1 MKQILLAKSYTNI
14 YINFKLVSLQSRY
27 SFPHTR
33 FSSIIFSILK
43 IETKF
48 MNKNISKFISI
59 SYHPLILV
67 IIICKKKKSEYINNK
82 KEIANSERKKMLK
95 VYDRMKLFKMI
106 LSCCKFKCFSW
117 VNSINVFTR
126 TQ

>member
-1 MKQILLAKSYTNI
+1 
-14 YINFKLVSLQSRY
+14 
-27 SFPHTR
+27 
-33 FSSIIFSILK
+33 
-43 IETKF
+43 
-48 MNKNISKFISI
+48 MNKNLSKFISI

-106 LSCCKFKCFSW
+106 LSCC
-117 VNSINVFTR
+117 INVFTR